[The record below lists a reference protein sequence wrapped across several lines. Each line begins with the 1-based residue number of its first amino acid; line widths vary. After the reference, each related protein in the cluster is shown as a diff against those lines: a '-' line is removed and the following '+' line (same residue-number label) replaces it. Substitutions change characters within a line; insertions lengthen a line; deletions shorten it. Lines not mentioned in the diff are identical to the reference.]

1 MQINNMMLVVEG
13 EDPTAAEPVLVHC
26 DAEGSCL
33 LVTVEKG
40 EQKGN
45 IFLWRDGDGNVWGR
59 ITTAGGNENGNL
71 GKEIN
76 LFAEDAEQP
85 QGAVGAPVAE
95 EEPTSNEETGAAV
108 EGMAVSEVDNL
119 PVQQIQPE
127 QEGIPDGVEIPF

>member
-26 DAEGSCL
+26 EAEGSCL

-45 IFLWRDGDGNVWGR
+45 IFLWRDGEGNVWGR
-59 ITTAGGNENGNL
+59 ITTAGENENGNL

-85 QGAVGAPVAE
+85 QDAVNAPIAG
-95 EEPTSNEETGAAV
+95 EEPKPNEEIGA
-108 EGMAVSEVDNL
+108 EGVAVSEAD
-119 PVQQIQPE
+119 IQPAQEIEPE